1 MKPLMRRLLPAVAEV
16 TEVRGELSAPPLFPE
31 EEAVVARSVVAR
43 RREFATGRRC
53 ARLSLAALGLPARPL
68 LSGERGEP
76 LWPEGV
82 VGALSHCAGYRVAAV
97 ARATDL
103 AALGI
108 DAETAGPL
116 PDGVLEAVSLPEER
130 AQLSRLRASV
140 PHVPWDRLLFSA
152 KESVYKAWFPLART
166 MLGFDMARLGFT
178 VVPDAGS
185 GVRGTFSARLL
196 RPLPAAFADAI
207 GGPVLDGWW
216 LVDEGLVLT
225 AIAPPACRT
234 TTGPGDETS
243 ADRAGPAPSH
253 PAVPRTSHRSAA
265 PLSAPL
271 PAGTS
276 HGPAGTPSSP
286 LPAGT
291 SRRSAATAPGPL
303 PTGTPH
309 RPAAST
315 SRPLPAGAP
324 HQSAATAPG
333 PLPAGTSHGPAGTP
347 SSPLPAGAPH
357 RSTATAPGPLPAGT
371 SHGLAGT
378 PSSPLPADTSHR
390 PTATT
395 PNPRPTGTSHRPAA
409 STSGPLPAGTSHR
422 PAATADGPLPA
433 GTSRRS
439 AGTASGPP
447 APA

>member
-1 MKPLMRRLLPAVAEV
+1 MRPLMRRLLPEVAEV

-31 EEAVVARSVVAR
+31 EEAVIARSVGER

-53 ARLSLAALGLPARPL
+53 ARLSLAALGLPAQPL
-68 LSGERGEP
+68 RSGRHGEP

-130 AQLSRLRASV
+130 AQLARLRASV
-140 PHVPWDRLLFSA
+140 PHLPWDRLLFSA

-196 RPLPAAFADAI
+196 RPLPPAFAEAI
-207 GGPVLDGWW
+207 GGPVLEGWW

-225 AIAPPACRT
+225 AIAPPARRT
-234 TTGPGDETS
+234 ATVPGNETS
-243 ADRAGPAPSH
+243 ADRAGPGPSH
-253 PAVPRTSHRSAA
+253 PAGPRTSHRSAA
-265 PLSAPL
+265 PLSGRLPAGRPHRSATTSPDRLPAGAAHRAAGTTSVPL
-271 PAGTS
+271 PAGTY
-276 HGPAGTPSSP
+276 HQ
-286 LPAGT
+286 
-291 SRRSAATAPGPL
+291 ATA
-303 PTGTPH
+303 T
-309 RPAAST
+309 T
-315 SRPLPAGAP
+315 S
-324 HQSAATAPG
+324 G
-333 PLPAGTSHGPAGTP
+333 PLPAGTSHSPAGSP
-347 SSPLPAGAPH
+347 SNPLPAEA
-357 RSTATAPGPLPAGT
+357 
-371 SHGLAGT
+371 
-378 PSSPLPADTSHR
+378 
-390 PTATT
+390 
-395 PNPRPTGTSHRPAA
+395 SHRPAPT
-409 STSGPLPAGTSHR
+409 TSGPLPAGTSHR
-422 PAATADGPLPA
+422 PATTTAGPLPA
-433 GTSRRS
+433 GTSHGPTGNPS
-439 AGTASGPP
+439 TPGPP